1 MNQPKVRSRKE
12 LYDYL
17 HHTLGFTRVK
27 TATPGERLYAH
38 LVPGTKRLWIPLE
51 LTGSDRDIV
60 DRVMRYARS
69 MPPSPSKIP
78 ERFKIRKVGKKVV
91 IYEERKTL
99 PREPKINVLR
109 PRLSIP
115 KPRSLNNQI
124 SAASRKV
131 VFSAIN
137 RIVAKER
144 KEMRENRERAEV
156 ARKMVDKA
164 IKKITADEKKIKTFV
179 ASMIGKIVRQH
190 NKEAHEQT
198 MRNRKFIATPR
209 VPTRSAQNL
218 YTHKQP
224 ALLRRNISNSLTYQ
238 RLRNQGHSDKVA
250 RQLIEIFEDEA
261 DIEWPEPPKKKAEED
276 LAEYLARWEENALK
290 YPSLA
295 NEEYEQVDSS
305 EPVPHVK
312 RTYGMS
318 VQIPVQLRRRHKPDY
333 KLYR

>member
-1 MNQPKVRSRKE
+1 MNQPKSRTRKE

-38 LVPGTKRLWIPLE
+38 LVPGTKRLWIPIE
-51 LTGSDRDIV
+51 LIGSDRDIV
-60 DRVMRYARS
+60 DRVMRYARYL
-69 MPPSPSKIP
+69 PPSPSKIP
-78 ERFKIRKVGKKVV
+78 ERFKIRKVGKKVQ
-91 IYEERKTL
+91 IYEERKPL
-99 PREPKINVLR
+99 PARPKRNVSR
-109 PRLSIP
+109 PRPTIP

-144 KEMRENRERAEV
+144 KAQKENRERAEV
-156 ARKMVDKA
+156 SRKIVQKA
-164 IKKITADEKKIKTFV
+164 INKITADEKKIKTFV
-179 ASMIGKIVRQH
+179 SSMIGKIVRQH
-190 NKEAHEQT
+190 NKEAHERN

-218 YTHKQP
+218 YTHRQP
-224 ALLRRNISNSLTYQ
+224 TPLRRNIANSLTYQ
-238 RLRNQGHSDKVA
+238 QLRNQGHSDKVA
-250 RQLIEIFEDEA
+250 RQLIEIFEEEEN
-261 DIEWPEPPKKKAEED
+261 IKWPEPPKKKAEED

-295 NEEYEQVDSS
+295 NEDYEPVVSY

-312 RTYGMS
+312 RTYGTS